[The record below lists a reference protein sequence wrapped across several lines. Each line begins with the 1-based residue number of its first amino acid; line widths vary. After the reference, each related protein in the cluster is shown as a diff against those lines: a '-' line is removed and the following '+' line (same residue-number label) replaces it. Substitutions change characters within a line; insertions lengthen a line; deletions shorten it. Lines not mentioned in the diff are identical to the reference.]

1 MTDQSRRRLSA
12 SLAALALLAKAAPS
26 AAATE
31 PSARPAPESPPPP
44 APAKPGAIRRSG
56 IQEVV
61 VSVFDIDQFARGFVE
76 AGEFRKLAL
85 PDAAPEQLAAWRVPP
100 GCTRIEQAHLV
111 HPSSPEMRG
120 GMRLVKF
127 HGVEQKV
134 MRSSQRSWD
143 TGGIFDV
150 DVYSRDVSKTYRR
163 LQALGWTALGEPVD
177 YRESYLHVRQVVASG
192 PNGFMLAMIQRYTP
206 PVTDVPPFEAMSMI
220 FNSTQMVASLDRALD
235 FYTRVLGWSVN
246 NRFDITGQ
254 AEPGADVLGLPQ
266 PQADGA
272 VRRLAML
279 RSPWE
284 NPAAVELI
292 ENQSMR
298 GRDFSAD
305 CVAPNVGILSLR
317 MPVADARGYAQQIE
331 SRGGKLYTQ
340 PQRVPVAPYGT
351 LDMFSVR
358 SPEGAILEFYTRLA

>member
-1 MTDQSRRRLSA
+1 MFQATDAAGYVMTDSPFLGLQEAVASVSDARRIS
-12 SLAALALLAKAAPS
+12 
-26 AAATE
+26 
-31 PSARPAPESPPPP
+31 
-44 APAKPGAIRRSG
+44 
-56 IQEVV
+56 EVFTAV
-61 VSVFDIDQFARGFVE
+61 GGWSV
-76 AGEFRKLAL
+76 RKLA
-85 PDAAPEQLAAWRVPP
+85 DAPPAQWRAWRVPRR
-100 GCTRIEQAHLV
+100 CTRIEQWLLRPARDDKGFV
-111 HPSSPEMRG
+111 
-120 GMRLVKF
+120 RLVKF
-127 HGVEQKV
+127 HGVPQRV
-134 MRSSQRSWD
+134 MRSSGRTWD

-150 DVYSRDVSKTYRR
+150 DVYSRDVSKTYRK
-163 LQALGWTALGEPVD
+163 LQTLGWSALGEPVD

-192 PNGFMLAMIQRYTP
+192 PNGFMLAMIQRYSP
-206 PVTDVPPFEAMSMI
+206 PVTDVPAFENMSMI

-235 FYTRVLGWSVN
+235 FYTRVLGWTVN
-246 NRFDITGQ
+246 NRFDIRNQ

-305 CVAPNVGILSLR
+305 CVAPNVGILCLR
-317 MPVADARGYAQQIE
+317 IPVADARAYAKQIQQ
-331 SRGGKLYTQ
+331 RGGTLYTE

-351 LDMFSVR
+351 LESFSVR
-358 SPEGAILEFYTRLA
+358 SPEGATLEFYTKA

>member
-1 MTDQSRRRLSA
+1 MDDPSRRQVCA
-12 SLAALALLAKAAPS
+12 SLAALALATPSGKAADASPTPGTGPT
-26 AAATE
+26 AAA
-31 PSARPAPESPPPP
+31 PP
-44 APAKPGAIRRSG
+44 AATAIRRSG

-61 VSVFDIDQFARGFVE
+61 ISVFDIDQFARGFVE
-76 AGEFRKLAL
+76 AGEYRKLPL
-85 PDAAPEQLAAWRVPP
+85 PDAAPEQLAAWRVPA

-111 HPSSPEMRG
+111 HPNSPEQRG
-120 GMRLVKF
+120 GMRLVRF

-150 DVYSRDVSKTYRR
+150 DVYSRDVSKTYRK
-163 LQALGWTALGEPVD
+163 LQSVGWTALGEPVD

-192 PNGFMLAMIQRYTP
+192 PNGFMLAIIQRYSP
-206 PVTDVPPFEAMSMI
+206 PVTDVPPFEGMSMI

-246 NRFDITGQ
+246 NRFDITNQ
-254 AEPGADVLGLPQ
+254 AEPGADVLGLPL
-266 PQADGA
+266 PQANGA

-279 RSPWE
+279 RSPWP

-292 ENQSMR
+292 ENQSMH

-305 CVAPNVGILSLR
+305 CVAPNVGILCLR
-317 MPVADARGYAQQIE
+317 MPVADARAYAAEIE
-331 SRGGKLYTQ
+331 ARGARLYTE

-351 LDMFSVR
+351 LEMFSVR
-358 SPEGAILEFYTRLA
+358 SPEGAILEFFTRVGA

>member
-1 MTDQSRRRLSA
+1 MKYLSRRQVSA
-12 SLAALALLAKAAPS
+12 SLAACALAARASEGTAAPG
-26 AAATE
+26 AAEVAPAHG
-31 PSARPAPESPPPP
+31 PSQAPAPTGAVA
-44 APAKPGAIRRSG
+44 APATIRRSG

-76 AGEFRKLAL
+76 AAEFRKVAL
-85 PDAAPEQLAAWRVPP
+85 PDAAPEQFAAWRVPA
-100 GCTRIEQAHLV
+100 GCSRIEQAHLV
-111 HPSSPEMRG
+111 HPNSPELRG
-120 GMRLVKF
+120 GMRLVRF

-150 DVYSRDVSKTYRR
+150 DVYSRDVSKTYRK
-163 LQALGWTALGEPVD
+163 LQSLGWTALGEPVD

-192 PNGFMLAMIQRYTP
+192 PNGFMLAMIQRYSP
-206 PVTDVPPFEAMSMI
+206 PVTDVPPFDAMSMI
-220 FNSTQMVASLDRALD
+220 FNSTQMVASLDRALE
-235 FYTRVLGWSVN
+235 FYTRVLGWNVS

-272 VRRLAML
+272 LRRLAML
-279 RSPWE
+279 RSPWD

-298 GRDFSAD
+298 GRDF
-305 CVAPNVGILSLR
+305 
-317 MPVADARGYAQQIE
+317 
-331 SRGGKLYTQ
+331 
-340 PQRVPVAPYGT
+340 
-351 LDMFSVR
+351 
-358 SPEGAILEFYTRLA
+358 